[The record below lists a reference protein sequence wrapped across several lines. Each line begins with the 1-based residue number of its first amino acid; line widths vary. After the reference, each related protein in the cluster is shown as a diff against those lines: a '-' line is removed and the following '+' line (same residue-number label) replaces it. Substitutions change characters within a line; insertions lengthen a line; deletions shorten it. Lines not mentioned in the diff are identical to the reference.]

1 MSWLGKIIGGTLGFI
16 FGGGPLGAIAGA
28 VFGHYFIDKN
38 IQAESDPDLL
48 QTEQIQSTYFIALFS
63 LLAKM
68 AKADGQITKAE
79 GDTLLKVINRMNLP
93 PQSKQYALRIFNEAK
108 YSPYTLEEF
117 AQQYYSLIQ
126 GRRDILLSML
136 DMLFN
141 IASADGQ
148 LHPAEEQALRNVQQ
162 IFHLTKNEYE
172 SIKSRFFADSD
183 KYYKILNCTPESTN
197 EEIKNSYRKLINE
210 YHPDKIIARG
220 LPEEFIDQATK
231 RFQEVQDSYEHIRK
245 ERKF

>member
-1 MSWLGKIIGGTLGFI
+1 MSWLGKIIGGTIGFV

-38 IQAESDPDLL
+38 IQGQTDPRFF
-48 QTEQIQSTYFIALFS
+48 QTEQVQSTYFIALFS

-68 AKADGQITKAE
+68 AKADGQITKVE
-79 GDTLLKVINRMNLP
+79 GDTFLKVINNMNLP
-93 PQSKQYALRIFNEAK
+93 PQSKQYALKIFNEAK
-108 YSPYTLEEF
+108 YSPYSLEEF
-117 AQQYYSLIQ
+117 AQQYFTLIQ

-148 LHPAEEQALRNVQQ
+148 LHPAEEQALKNVQH
-162 IFHLTKNEYE
+162 IFQLTENEYE
-172 SIKSRFFADSD
+172 SIKSRFFAVTD

-197 EEIKNSYRKLINE
+197 EKIKKSYRKLINE

-220 LPEEFIDQATK
+220 LPEEFIEQATK

-245 ERKF
+245 ERNF